1 MVLMKLKYWLSIC
14 ALFAG
19 VAVSLNGCT
28 SEPGATSS
36 PAPSSASVAAAT
48 LPPGIIRLNAQ
59 MEQRAGIRLAT
70 ATRRALAS
78 KTLFSSTVEAT
89 TGGSGVVIAPLP
101 GIVTRVVAD
110 IGQSVR
116 RGQIVAYVNS
126 PVLAETQSTYLVSG
140 AKIQEAQAQV
150 QLVSGRV
157 ALAKAEVERES
168 ILYKKGISS
177 LRDLQTAEVKLSSIQ
192 SELAAARSMAAA
204 ARTLQ
209 DATRARLV
217 AMGAG
222 TGASVTTELP
232 LRSPTSGVV
241 TEKAVQPGQSVGP
254 TSESLFTIVDLS
266 RVSVMLEVP
275 QGEVAAIKLGAPVQF
290 TSEVAP
296 GQTFRGLVSR
306 LGENFDP
313 QSRTVSVR
321 VTIANSRGTLKPGM
335 LVLAQ
340 VVSGNTR
347 QAVLS
352 IPNAAIQQVDG
363 KDVVF
368 VKKAGVYRMR
378 PVRLGERNGQHTEVT
393 AGLADNETVVTDGS
407 FVLKAEALKATLGD
421 EG

>member
-1 MVLMKLKYWLSIC
+1 MVLMKLKCWLSTC
-14 ALFAG
+14 ALLAG
-19 VAVSLNGCT
+19 VAVSLNSCT
-28 SEPGATSS
+28 SGPGATSP
-36 PAPSSASVAAAT
+36 PAASTSVAAAA
-48 LPPGIIRLNAQ
+48 LPPGTIRLNAQ
-59 MEQRAGIRLAT
+59 MEQRAGIRLAM
-70 ATRRALAS
+70 ATRRVLAD

-89 TGGSGVVIAPLP
+89 AGGSGLVIAPLP
-101 GIVTRVVAD
+101 GIITRVVAD

-116 RGQIVAYVNS
+116 RGQIVAYINS

-168 ILYKKGISS
+168 TLYKKGISS

-222 TGASVTTELP
+222 TGATVTTELP
-232 LRSPTSGVV
+232 LRSPLSGVI
-241 TEKAVQPGQSVGP
+241 TQKAVQPGQSVGP

-275 QGEVAAIKLGAPVQF
+275 QGEVASIKLGAPVQF

-296 GQTFRGLVSR
+296 GQTFRGQVSR

-340 VVSGNTR
+340 AVSGNTR
-347 QAVLS
+347 QVVLS

-378 PVRLGERNGQHTEVT
+378 PVQLGERNGQYTEVT
-393 AGLADNETVVTDGS
+393 AGLTDDETVVTEGS
-407 FVLKAEALKATLGD
+407 FILKAEALKATLGAD
-421 EG
+421 S